1 MSDELA
7 TAQARTAAS
16 EKHMRTLDEQL
27 ASKTRTCCALEK
39 AATELVPLQ
48 EVVAARAALR
58 EQTSALHAC
67 EVSARGRQQT
77 RIRTYFACKRLLCM
91 MYAFKVRCFCHV
103 PEYLWYFASFQ
114 FTAENGIE
122 ACNRA

>member
-91 MYAFKVRCFCHV
+91 MSVTGRRHCASVCVTK
-103 PEYLWYFASFQ
+103 WY
-114 FTAENGIE
+114 
-122 ACNRA
+122 RMPR

>member
-16 EKHMRTLDEQL
+16 EKHVRTLDEQL

-67 EVSARGRQQT
+67 EVSDNARGRQRT
-77 RIRTYFACKRLLCM
+77 RIHTYFSRKRLLCM
-91 MYAFKVRCFCHV
+91 MSVTGRRHCASVCVTK
-103 PEYLWYFASFQ
+103 WY
-114 FTAENGIE
+114 
-122 ACNRA
+122 RMPR